1 MPRILP
7 FVLAVALAATAV
19 GCRDS
24 SDGPGSGFQT
34 LGEGP
39 AGIEDVVQHLIDPPP
54 YPAPVADEAELVEL
68 RSPDVSRRH
77 HLYLAE
83 LAESGTLDGELV
95 RGSVVHVADG
105 VTLTVP
111 DGASVATLDGSTVT
125 AVDACAAPCAAAGP
139 SLVAPPEWLQG
150 IRVDPGWELVVPAP
164 TE

>member
-1 MPRILP
+1 M
-7 FVLAVALAATAV
+7 VAVALAATVA

-24 SDGPGSGFQT
+24 TDGPGGGFQT
-34 LGEGP
+34 LGDGP

-54 YPAPVADEAELVEL
+54 YPAPVSDEAELVEL
-68 RSPDVSRRH
+68 RSPDLNRRH

-95 RGSVVHVADG
+95 PGSVVHLADG

-111 DGASVATLDGSTVT
+111 GGASVATLDGSAVT
-125 AVDACAAPCAAAGP
+125 AVTACAGPCEAIGP
-139 SLVAPPEWLQG
+139 ALVAPPEWLQG
-150 IRVDPGWELVVPAP
+150 IRVAADWELVVPAP